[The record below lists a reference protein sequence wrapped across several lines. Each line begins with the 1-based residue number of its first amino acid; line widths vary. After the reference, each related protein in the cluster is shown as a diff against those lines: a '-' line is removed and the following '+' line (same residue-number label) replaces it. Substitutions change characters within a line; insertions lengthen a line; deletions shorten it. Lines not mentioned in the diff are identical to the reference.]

1 MQQPDQK
8 NAMTAAEEKS
18 IFKKKSQFGE
28 IWGRFLKNK
37 LAFVSLVF
45 LFLLVLC
52 AIFADVIAP
61 YGPDDQN
68 LLLKLTKPCAEFPF
82 GTDEYGRDILSRVIY
97 GSRPSLIVA
106 AVSVSI
112 SCLAGTLIG
121 CIAGFYGKLADNLLM
136 RIIDVLQSI
145 PSMLLAISI
154 AAMLGSGLMN
164 VMIAVGIGSIPG
176 YARLVRA
183 SILSIKQQEY
193 IEAAKSVG
201 AGNFHIIVR
210 HILPNCL
217 APIIVQAT
225 MSIAQAITAA
235 AGLSFIG
242 LGIQPPT
249 PEWGSML
256 SAGRALLRQ
265 HSHVVLFPGLAIML
279 TVFCIN
285 IFGDGLRDALD
296 PKLKK

>member
-1 MQQPDQK
+1 MMQPNQSDTY
-8 NAMTAAEEKS
+8 MDEKA
-18 IFKKKSQFGE
+18 FLKGKSQMGE
-28 IWGRFLKNK
+28 IWERFDRNK
-37 LAFVSLVF
+37 PAMISMVVLI
-45 LFLLVLC
+45 LLVLC
-52 AIFADVIAP
+52 AIFADYIAP
-61 YGPDDQN
+61 YGPDEQN
-68 LLLKLTKPCAEFPF
+68 LLMKLKTPCAEFPF
-82 GTDEYGRDILSRVIY
+82 GTDDYGRDILSRVIY

-106 AVSVSI
+106 AVSVSV
-112 SCLAGTLIG
+112 SCIAGTLIG
-121 CIAGFYGKLADNLLM
+121 CLAGYYGKFADNFLM
-136 RIIDVLQSI
+136 RLIDILQSI

-154 AAMLGSGLMN
+154 AAMLGNGLMN

-183 SILSIKQQEY
+183 SILSIKEQEY

-201 AGNFHIIVR
+201 ASDFHIIFR
-210 HILPNCL
+210 HVLPNCL

-242 LGIQPPT
+242 LGIQPPN
-249 PEWGSML
+249 PEWGAML
-256 SAGRALLRQ
+256 SAGRAILRQ
-265 HSHVVLFPGLAIML
+265 HPHVVLFPGLAIML

>member
-1 MQQPDQK
+1 MKKVGVKTFFQRQ
-8 NAMTAAEEKS
+8 S
-18 IFKKKSQFGE
+18 IFRKKSQLAE

-37 LAFVSLVF
+37 MAVVSLVF
-45 LFLLVLC
+45 LVILILC
-52 AIFADVIAP
+52 AIFAEAIAP
-61 YGPDDQN
+61 FGPDDQN
-68 LLLKLTKPCAEFPF
+68 LVNKLIKPSKEYPF
-82 GTDEYGRDILSRVIY
+82 GTDHYGRDILSRVIY
-97 GSRPSLIVA
+97 GSRPSLLVA
-106 AVSVSI
+106 AVSVSV
-112 SCLAGTLIG
+112 SCLIGTIVG
-121 CIAGFYGKLADNLLM
+121 CIAGYYGKVADNILM
-136 RIIDVLQSI
+136 RLVDILQSI

-193 IEAAKSVG
+193 IEAARSVG
-201 AGNFHIIVR
+201 AGDFHIIFQ

-225 MSIAQAITAA
+225 MSIAGAISAA

-242 LGIQPPT
+242 LGIQPPM

-265 HSHVVLFPGLAIML
+265 HPHVVLFPGLAIMV

-285 IFGDGLRDALD
+285 IFGDGLRDAFD

>member
-1 MQQPDQK
+1 MKKVGVKTFFQRQ
-8 NAMTAAEEKS
+8 S
-18 IFKKKSQFGE
+18 IFRKKSQLAE

-37 LAFVSLVF
+37 MAVVSLVF
-45 LFLLVLC
+45 LVILVLC
-52 AIFADVIAP
+52 AIFAEAIAP
-61 YGPDDQN
+61 FGPDDQN
-68 LLLKLTKPCAEFPF
+68 LVNKLIKPSKEYPF
-82 GTDEYGRDILSRVIY
+82 GTDHYGRDILSRVIY
-97 GSRPSLIVA
+97 GSRPSLLVA
-106 AVSVSI
+106 AVSVSV
-112 SCLAGTLIG
+112 SCLIGTIVG
-121 CIAGFYGKLADNLLM
+121 CIAGYYGKVADNILM
-136 RIIDVLQSI
+136 RLVDILQSI

-193 IEAAKSVG
+193 IEAARSVG
-201 AGNFHIIVR
+201 AGDFHIIFQ

-225 MSIAQAITAA
+225 MSIAGAISAA

-242 LGIQPPT
+242 LGIQPPM

-265 HSHVVLFPGLAIML
+265 HPHVVLFPGLAIMV

-285 IFGDGLRDALD
+285 IFGDGLRDAFD

>member
-1 MQQPDQK
+1 MP
-8 NAMTAAEEKS
+8 NNPGGITLNEKS
-18 IFKKKSQFGE
+18 FFKKKSQFGE
-28 IWGRFLKNK
+28 IWGRFTKNK
-37 LAFVSLVF
+37 PAMICLF
-45 LFLLVLC
+45 LLLLLVLC

-61 YGPDDQN
+61 YGPDAQD
-68 LLLKLTKPCAEFPF
+68 LTRKLKKPCAEFPF
-82 GTDEYGRDILSRVIY
+82 GTDDFGRDILSRVIY

-106 AVSVSI
+106 AISVSI
-112 SCLAGTLIG
+112 SCIAGTIIGCLAGY
-121 CIAGFYGKLADNLLM
+121 YGKVADNVLM
-136 RIIDVLQSI
+136 RLIDILQSM

-154 AAMLGSGLMN
+154 AAMLGNGLMN

-183 SILSIKQQEY
+183 SILSIKEQEY

-201 AGNFHIIVR
+201 ASDFHIIVR

-256 SAGRALLRQ
+256 SSGRAIFRNNP
-265 HSHVVLFPGLAIML
+265 HVVLFPGLAIML